1 MDISMLL
8 AKIVGLY
15 GLVASVSALLNLKRI
30 KYLANDLL
38 NNEALLYLSAL
49 LALSLGIVI
58 INIHNV
64 IAYDHRLIITLFGWI
79 SFIQGVIF
87 LLVPDLAYA
96 IIRRIINY
104 NSVILLG
111 ILICLASSFWLLKEG
126 LSINLN
132 TILQQ

>member
-104 NSVILLG
+104 NSIILFG
-111 ILICLASSFWLLKEG
+111 ILICLASSLWLLKEG

>member
-64 IAYDHRLIITLFGWI
+64 IACDYRLIITLFGWI

>member
-1 MDISMLL
+1 MDISLLL

-30 KYLANDLL
+30 KYLVDDLL

-49 LALSLGIVI
+49 LALALGIVI
-58 INIHNV
+58 INIHNIV
-64 IAYDHRLIITLFGWI
+64 AYDYRLIITVFGWI
-79 SFIQGVIF
+79 SFMQGVIF

-104 NSVILLG
+104 NSIILLG
-111 ILICLASSFWLLKEG
+111 VLICLASSFWLLKEG

-132 TILQQ
+132 SLLQQ

>member
-64 IAYDHRLIITLFGWI
+64 IAYDYRLIITLFGWI

-104 NSVILLG
+104 NSIILFG
-111 ILICLASSFWLLKEG
+111 ILICLASSLWLLKEG

>member
-30 KYLANDLL
+30 KYLVDDLL

-49 LALSLGIVI
+49 LALALGIVI

-64 IAYDHRLIITLFGWI
+64 VAYDYRLIITLFGWI
-79 SFIQGVIF
+79 SFMQGVIF

-104 NSVILLG
+104 NAIMLLG
-111 ILICLASSFWLLKEG
+111 VLICLASSFWLLKEG

>member
-8 AKIVGLY
+8 AKILGLY

-30 KYLANDLL
+30 KYLADDLL

-58 INIHNV
+58 TNIHNV
-64 IAYDHRLIITLFGWI
+64 IAYDYRLIITLFGWI

-132 TILQQ
+132 TIL

>member
-104 NSVILLG
+104 NSIILFG

>member
-1 MDISMLL
+1 MNISLLL
-8 AKIVGLY
+8 AKIVRLY
-15 GLVASVSALLNLKRI
+15 GLIASGSALANLKCN
-30 KYLANDLL
+30 KNLVDDLL

-104 NSVILLG
+104 NSIILFG
-111 ILICLASSFWLLKEG
+111 ILICLASSLWLLKEG